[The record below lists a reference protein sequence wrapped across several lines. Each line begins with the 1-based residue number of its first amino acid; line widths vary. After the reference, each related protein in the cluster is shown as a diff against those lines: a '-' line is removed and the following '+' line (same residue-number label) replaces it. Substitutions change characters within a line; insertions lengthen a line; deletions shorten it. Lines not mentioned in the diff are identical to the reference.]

1 MKMDLLLYFAS
12 ARLISDALVHLHD
25 VDSILNIIWLLVA
38 NHRHFARE
46 NTHRA
51 INDTEVLD

>member
-1 MKMDLLLYFAS
+1 MDLLLYFAS

-25 VDSILNIIWLLVA
+25 VDSILNIVWLLVA